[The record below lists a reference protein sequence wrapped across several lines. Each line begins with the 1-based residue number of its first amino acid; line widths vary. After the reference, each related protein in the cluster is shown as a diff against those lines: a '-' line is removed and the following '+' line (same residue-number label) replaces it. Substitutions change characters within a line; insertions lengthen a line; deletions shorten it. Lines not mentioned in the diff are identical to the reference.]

1 MSETEIC
8 SKPISEVT
16 SCEAQESTDYSGSS
30 VAKAPNITCLFTG
43 ECPSVSGRSTLT
55 FEIGRHPD
63 QSLHLRIARNTG
75 SGMFCDE
82 WASDERIN
90 AITSGTQTLTSRSF
104 NALHPGKSINTGGF
118 VMSALRHL
126 GLIRPGNG
134 NTRYHEHVP
143 GTTFESVVANVL
155 DLTKGQLPEAS
166 KKARPQKLTAK
177 GT

>member
-1 MSETEIC
+1 MSENEIC
-8 SKPISEVT
+8 TKPISEVT
-16 SCEAQESTDYSGSS
+16 SPEAQESTDSS
-30 VAKAPNITCLFTG
+30 ESTVSEATSITCLFTG

-82 WASDERIN
+82 WASDEQIN
-90 AITSGTQTLTSRSF
+90 AITSGAQALTSRSF

-126 GLIRPGNG
+126 GLIRPSKD
-134 NTRYHEHVP
+134 NTRYHEHIP
-143 GTTFESVVANVL
+143 DTTFESVVADVL
-155 DLTKGQLPEAS
+155 SLTKGQ
-166 KKARPQKLTAK
+166 
-177 GT
+177 G